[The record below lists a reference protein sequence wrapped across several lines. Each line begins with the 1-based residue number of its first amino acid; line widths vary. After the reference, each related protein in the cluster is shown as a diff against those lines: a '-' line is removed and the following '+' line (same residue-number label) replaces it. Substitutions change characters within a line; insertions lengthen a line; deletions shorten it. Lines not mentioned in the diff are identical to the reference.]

1 LNWWLGAINTPNH
14 LHSNHPSIHYSSF
27 NTRAKYNTPRHKSKP
42 PIQSESTIQL

>member
-1 LNWWLGAINTPNH
+1 LGAINTPTH